1 MTRTVYHRSTAVDV
15 RNGRA
20 FRWQHHLDEARAL
33 VHRDEVNA
41 GRLDGPGFDGGGVH
55 VVAWLDGEDEP
66 RG

>member
-1 MTRTVYHRSTAVDV
+1 MIRTVYHRSSAIDV

-41 GRLDGPGFDGGGVH
+41 GRLDGDGVH
-55 VVAWLDGEDEP
+55 VVAWLDGEEEP

>member
-41 GRLDGPGFDGGGVH
+41 GRLDGDSVH
-55 VVAWLDGEDEP
+55 VVAWLDGEEEP